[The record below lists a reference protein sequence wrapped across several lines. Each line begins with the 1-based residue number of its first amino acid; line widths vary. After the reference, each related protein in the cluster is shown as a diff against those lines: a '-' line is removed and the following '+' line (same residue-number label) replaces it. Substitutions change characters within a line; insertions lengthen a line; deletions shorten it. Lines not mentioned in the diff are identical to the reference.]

1 MSGASIVVVLKG
13 LVEVAA
19 MLVAARAAVR
29 VLSFG
34 RHEANPVYR
43 LLVVATAPLMRLT
56 RRLTPAI
63 VADQHLPLVTFLLLG
78 WVWAGLLALKVANVH
93 AAG

>member
-1 MSGASIVVVLKG
+1 MGEGSVVIVLKG

-19 MLVAARAAVR
+19 MLLLARGAVR
-29 VLSFG
+29 VLSLG

-43 LLVVATAPLMRLT
+43 LLGIATGPLVRLT

-63 VADQHLPLVTFLLLG
+63 VDDGHVPLVAFLLL
-78 WVWAGLLALKVANVH
+78 VWLWFGLVVMKLAATQGAV
-93 AAG
+93 